1 MPIAVEQRAEAW
13 DPGTVKPAAEPIGE
27 RVSERIGAKAFHESE
42 GTQDWRVLGD
52 GAYAF
57 FRTSSLAESV
67 RFVDAIAAL
76 PEIAANPPDLD
87 VRKDGVT
94 VRRLTTDDDYYGMTT
109 DDVEIARNISEAARA
124 LGLSS
129 DPTVSQSLLIVPG
142 APNVAEVLPFWRAV
156 LGYDLRPDSPEED
169 IVDRHD
175 RTNDVWFE
183 EMQEPR
189 GDGGGAIHIGVFVAR
204 EEAESRI
211 AAALAVGGRLVRDR
225 SPMWWTLADAAGN
238 EADIATTEGRG

>member
-1 MPIAVEQRAEAW
+1 MSEQ
-13 DPGTVKPAAEPIGE
+13 IGP
-27 RVSERIGAKAFHESE
+27 KAFHDAA

-67 RFVDAIAAL
+67 RLVDAIAAI
-76 PEIAANPPDLD
+76 PGIGENPPDID
-87 VRKDGVT
+87 VRHDGVT
-94 VRRLTTDDDYYGMTT
+94 IRRLTTGDDYYGLTT
-109 DDVEIARNISEAARA
+109 ADVDVARRVSETART

-142 APNVAEVLPFWRAV
+142 ASNIAEVLPFWKAV

-189 GDGGGAIHIGVFVAR
+189 GDGGGAIHIGIFVAR
-204 EEAESRI
+204 EIAEARV
-211 AAALAVGGRLVRDR
+211 AAALAAGGRIVRDR
-225 SPMWWTLADAAGN
+225 SPMWWTLADTVGN

>member
-1 MPIAVEQRAEAW
+1 MSEQ
-13 DPGTVKPAAEPIGE
+13 IGP
-27 RVSERIGAKAFHESE
+27 KAFHDAE

-57 FRTSSLAESV
+57 FRTGSLAQSV
-67 RFVDAIAAL
+67 RFVNAIAAI
-76 PEIAANPPDLD
+76 PGIEANAPDID
-87 VRKDGVT
+87 VRNDGVT
-94 VRRLTTDDDYYGMTT
+94 VRRLTTGDDYYGLSTA
-109 DDVEIARNISEAARA
+109 DVDVARSVSAAARA
-124 LGLSS
+124 LGLTS

-142 APNVAEVLPFWRAV
+142 APNIAEVLPFWKAV
-156 LGYDLRPDSPEED
+156 LGYELRPDSPEED

-183 EMQEPR
+183 EMAEPR
-189 GDGGGAIHIGVFVAR
+189 GDGGGAIHVGVFVAR
-204 EEAESRI
+204 EEAEARVK
-211 AAALAVGGRLVRDR
+211 AALAAGGRLVRDR